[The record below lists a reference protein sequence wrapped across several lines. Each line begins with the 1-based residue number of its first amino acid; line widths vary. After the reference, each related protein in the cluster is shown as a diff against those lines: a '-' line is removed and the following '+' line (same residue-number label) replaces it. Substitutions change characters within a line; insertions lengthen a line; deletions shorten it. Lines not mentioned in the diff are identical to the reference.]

1 MRGRESVNKIFT
13 DPNEWRNELWR
24 QNITGVVKTIK
35 DDVRITKE
43 NHGVFILD
51 LKDQAGSSLSSIL
64 LENKKLDEANTLIIA
79 VEVKTFVKWISILS
93 DMDGFKI
100 RKPIILYDDGFNCC
114 VVAASGAELFLLR
127 L

>member
-1 MRGRESVNKIFT
+1 VNKVFT

-24 QNITGVVKTIK
+24 QNITGVIKTIK

-51 LKDQAGSSLSSIL
+51 LKDQAGIALSSIL

-79 VEVKTFVKWISILS
+79 VELKTFVKWISILS
-93 DMDGFKI
+93 DMNGFKI
-100 RKPIILYDDGFNCC
+100 RKPITLYDDGFNCC